1 MTRLLPALFIAVF
14 SLLGEAQQV
23 VPLFRNDS
31 LKTYVTMPFMLQ
43 DAVSNPMQIMS
54 IEIVSG
60 KSSCAGILDPH
71 IRTNFLLKCTS
82 ETNVTLNVF
91 FKQNDEIKKIVYG
104 PLTVLKISDSGAV
117 QPVED
122 NTDPYAQ
129 GRALFVSKQCS
140 NCHGANEKP
149 NRTFTQIRNAL
160 NTQQDMRSLV
170 LTDDEVRAI
179 SAYLS
184 NL

>member
-1 MTRLLPALFIAVF
+1 MLRLFSVLLIAVLT
-14 SLLGEAQQV
+14 SAASAQQV

-43 DAVSNPMQIMS
+43 DASANPTQIYS
-54 IEIVSG
+54 IEIVQG
-60 KSSCAGILDPH
+60 KDSCAGILDPY
-71 IRTNFLLKCTS
+71 IRTNFLLKCT
-82 ETNVTLNVF
+82 TQTDVTVNVF
-91 FKQNDEIKKIVYG
+91 YKQNEEVKKIAYG

-117 QPVED
+117 QPVDD
-122 NTDPYAQ
+122 NSDPYAQ
-129 GRALFVSKQCS
+129 GRALFISKQCS